1 MVPSESQELSMGPSD
16 HLLPPPCLGGPLLVK
31 QLPHQEARGW
41 VPWAGCQ
48 QPHTASSRWK
58 EQLAPKKVQWT
69 QVAWPG
75 TLLPS
80 AVIDRSLKRQLS
92 PSLAL
97 VSHPLS
103 HQLNIRAFPVV
114 HCG

>member
-31 QLPHQEARGW
+31 QLAHQEAPGW
-41 VPWAGCQ
+41 VPWAACQ
-48 QPHTASSRWK
+48 QLHTASSRWR

-80 AVIDRSLKRQLS
+80 AVIDRSPKRQLS

-97 VSHPLS
+97 VSQPSS